1 MGDAQS
7 LARGIFAGC
16 SANVGP
22 LIGLELGVREAVLE
36 SSAEAPKGAYAVLP
50 LDVELDAGKLARLE
64 LASPLEDLAR
74 VARRMLG
81 SDDPDAKRELSPE
94 DRDAIGE
101 ILSTLGGAIDAALRE
116 LDPGLRPRALAW
128 WRSDEPGDASFA
140 GGVHQVAR
148 ASLTVPGSPD
158 VDLLLRLPPELLARG
173 GSAQASRKPGRVLFF
188 EVDAE
193 TGKALAR
200 SLAAAH
206 IEWQQARPGDPEL
219 AELWPQVGAAIV
231 SAASERGFEIA
242 RELRSGN
249 ASWQLPVLMCAAAPT
264 RALVIR
270 ALDCG
275 ASHVLAVPASDAE
288 TLRVLGLARA
298 R

>member
-1 MGDAQS
+1 MADAQG
-7 LARGIFAGC
+7 LARGIVAGC
-16 SANVGP
+16 GASVGP
-22 LIGLELGVREAVLE
+22 LIGLELGVREPVLE
-36 SSAEAPKGAYAVLP
+36 TSAQAPEGAFAVLP
-50 LDVELDAGKLARLE
+50 LDVELEAGRLARLE

-74 VARRMLG
+74 IARRMLG
-81 SDDPDAKRELSPE
+81 SDDPDAKRELSAE
-94 DRDAIGE
+94 ERDAIGE
-101 ILSTLGGAIDAALRE
+101 ILSLMGGAVDAALRE

-140 GGVHQVAR
+140 GGAHLVAR

-158 VDLLLRLPPELLARG
+158 VDLLLRLPPELLERA
-173 GSAQASRKPGRVLFF
+173 GSAPSHPQPGRVLFF
-188 EVDAE
+188 EVEAE

-200 SLAAAH
+200 SLAAAR

-219 AELWPQVGAAIV
+219 ADLWPQVGAAIV

-242 RELRSGN
+242 RALRCGN
-249 ASWQLPVLMCAAAPT
+249 GSWQLPLLMCAAAPT

-275 ASHVLAVPASDAE
+275 ASHVLAVPAPDAE
-288 TLRVLGLARA
+288 VVRVLALARA